1 MGNMEIYRDQILKI
15 FYKNF
20 YPIIALNPT
29 FQTGIQGDI
38 WFGFYI
44 EQRSSQIWKSFLF
57 YYSRREQSYATI
69 SGILYLTI
77 FITEGFI

>member
-20 YPIIALNPT
+20 YPIIVLNPT
-29 FQTGIQGDI
+29 FQTGIQSVI
-38 WFGFYI
+38 WFDI

-57 YYSRREQSYATI
+57 YHRRDQSYATI
-69 SGILYLTI
+69 SGILYLII